1 MKRFGLVA
9 AAVAVLGGCGGG
21 GDDSSCGSGE
31 RCGAGYYCART
42 PDGNVCWP
50 DKAKPVIS
58 AAAASCPTDPCRRDS
73 VLHVTATVSDESAMG
88 TVLAVLDVDPDH
100 PRALALGTGGDYSA
114 DIPLAEV
121 PFPYFEHVVGV
132 TVTAKD
138 EAENAA
144 DDVSAGAKAVTR
156 ARWTAPLKGTLQ
168 DLLKTLPPKPGP
180 DPQHVA
186 AWSVVG
192 AGATVVVV
200 GAVLASQARSAQS
213 KANGATDPAT
223 YTRERK
229 RARDRRSM
237 SNLALGV
244 GGAAVAA
251 GLTWRF
257 VF

>member
-1 MKRFGLVA
+1 MGLSGALTIVLALTAGAGDDRLLLCRPQIQGDSAHARPEAVSEA
-9 AAVAVLGGCGGG
+9 AAKLRGRFLEYGAECRDPGEGARAARRAGLAHAVVPQA
-21 GDDSSCGSGE
+21 E
-31 RCGAGYYCART
+31 GAADRT
-42 PDGNVCWP
+42 
-50 DKAKPVIS
+50 
-58 AAAASCPTDPCRRDS
+58 RYE
-73 VLHVTATVSDESAMG
+73 L
-88 TVLAVLDVDPDH
+88 VLAD
-100 PRALALGTGGDYSA
+100 AEGD
-114 DIPLAEV
+114 
-121 PFPYFEHVVGV
+121 
-132 TVTAKD
+132 
-138 EAENAA
+138 
-144 DDVSAGAKAVTR
+144 AVR
-156 ARWTAPLKGTLQ
+156 ARRVLEVKLTDDASAPLKGTLQ

-257 VF
+257 AF